1 MTNFTYIFEHEKC
14 WSLGLYYHNNIQMN
28 KKFHRLKDESV
39 SVVCED

>member
-28 KKFHRLKDESV
+28 KKFHCLKDESV